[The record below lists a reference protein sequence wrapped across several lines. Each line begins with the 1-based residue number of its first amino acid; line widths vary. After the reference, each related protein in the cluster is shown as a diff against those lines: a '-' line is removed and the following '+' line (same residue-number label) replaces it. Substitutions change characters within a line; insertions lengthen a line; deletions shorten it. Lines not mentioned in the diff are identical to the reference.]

1 MGKYLDRFFGGFI
14 FFVCINAMTKT
25 PPVDWTPEFTILMAL
40 PFSVLFGVLFGL
52 CFHIMRIAATTDE
65 EPQHGNCGI
74 FDTFENG
81 GD

>member
-14 FFVCINAMTKT
+14 FFVCLNAMTKT
-25 PPVDWTPEFTILMAL
+25 PPVGWEPEFTILMAF
-40 PFSVLFGVLFGL
+40 PFAVLFGILFGF
-52 CFHIMRIAATTDE
+52 CFHIIRIVATTDE
-65 EPQHGNCGI
+65 KPQRGNGSI